1 MRNLIDD
8 LLLYSHVSQRPYETG
23 AIDLNEQIKRVLE
36 DLELDVAEKKG
47 GYSSKQITHSAG
59 LPTTVAAT
67 FSKPHLQ
74 FAKV

>member
-1 MRNLIDD
+1 MRTLIDD

-23 AIDLNEQIKRVLE
+23 AIDYEQIKRVLE